1 MTVLGAAAA
10 MNVRSYHV
18 ASAAS
23 SKENFQGRLQ
33 GLIINGDRILDEAH
47 LKQIEYQGK
56 QQAET
61 KRKSWN
67 IDWASYFDVMNNI
80 MRL

>member
-23 SKENFQGRLQ
+23 SQENFQGRLQ

-47 LKQIEYQGK
+47 LKQIEYQGEK
-56 QQAET
+56 A
-61 KRKSWN
+61 KR
-67 IDWASYFDVMNNI
+67 IT
-80 MRL
+80 